1 MSEFEDR
8 LRSLELRQPLPE
20 WHREISDQCAFNE
33 PSSKWRGWLWP
44 SPLAWAALAVIWFGL
59 AVANRIENSQAAAP
73 PISLAPSVQMLALN
87 SEDIESFWPLTAA
100 VRQ

>member
-8 LRSLELRQPLPE
+8 LRSLELRQPLSE
-20 WHREISDQCAFNE
+20 WQGEISGECAFSE

-59 AVANRIENSQAAAP
+59 AAANRIENSLATAP
-73 PISLAPSVQMLALN
+73 PISHAQSVQILALN
-87 SEDIESFWPLTAA
+87 SEDMDSFWPLTAT